1 MAAQESEVFNIED
14 CPNYNNFLDID
25 ESMDSIWN
33 YVTEIR
39 PGGRMMFKP
48 EVFTSEGQYDHFLS
62 FLNLDPNV
70 TFEFVTEHPNRHYP
84 EKSFLR
90 YQQYIDGIPIEGG
103 GVVVS
108 GIFAPGQG
116 PGGPA
121 GPCARLGMM
130 VPHIANDINIDL
142 NPTFDQ
148 YHAFNLYDTLPSL
161 SPDSLTMIDA
171 DLVITSNMN
180 LDCNYH
186 LAWKFSYLN
195 EYNAERF
202 AYVNAHTGDI
212 LNSGYTFMENLP
224 AETDHYGVQ
233 FLENFQEG
241 GTTWLR
247 SPDERINVYHFTL
260 PDCNY
265 NVDIHF
271 VDDSIPFTQNQFD
284 WGNETSQ
291 GAYQA
296 FFVAQTVRPY
306 LEDLGVEFEELNLL
320 VGCREFRAINFSADR
335 LTGSSYTAYGLDFAE
350 RSLATFGNVCHEI
363 GHSHIFKF
371 IIPNQ
376 LSNRSLHEG
385 IADMFGIY
393 CDWRFTNTLNWMFG
407 HETEFEENVF
417 GVRDLSNPA
426 QDCFSEIQN
435 LAIGHHERSTPLSHL
450 FFLLVEGGAAYNAPT
465 FPVDVALELILDGL
479 PELNRGQSDY
489 PHLMDATIS
498 QAIEN
503 FGYCSDEVIAL
514 IQAWEEIC
522 VDTDYEIITNDD
534 QTVDL
539 SDCTYFLK
547 GTMETCWNSDNAQ
560 ICLNLPDSINHGVN
574 PNTITWT
581 ITGPGSAEFES
592 AGGMQGNQQQ
602 GGTCLKIISIPELEY
617 YPRIYNIRVDFT
629 TSEGPMTFN
638 HRLVMIDCTGTKPDC
653 EGYHAQRVFDDN
665 NQHEQE
671 ENPDQN
677 EIEDQ
682 DFKTMEVYDML
693 GRLLYQGRIMDIN
706 TIDVPRHQ
714 VLIIRYLGENGQV
727 KKTHKTIKVR

>member
-142 NPTFDQ
+142 NPTYDQ
-148 YHAFNLYDTLPSL
+148 DHAFDLYDTLPPL
-161 SPDSLTMIDA
+161 SPDSLTLIDA

-180 LDCNYH
+180 LDCSYH
-186 LAWKFSYLN
+186 LAWKFIYLN

-202 AYVNAHTGDI
+202 AYVDAHTGDV
-212 LNSGYTFMENLP
+212 LNSGNTALGSMEAP
-224 AETDHYGVQ
+224 THHYGNVTI
-233 FLENFQEG
+233 ENYNES
-241 GTTWLR
+241 GTTWLK
-247 SPDERINVYHFTL
+247 SPDKRIRVYHHYRPQACQL
-260 PDCNY
+260 LKSYDK
-265 NVDIHF
+265 
-271 VDDSIPFTQNQFD
+271 DSIPSTTNLD
-284 WGNETSQ
+284 WLMDDDTV
-291 GAYQA
+291 AFQA
-296 FFVAQTVRPY
+296 FYVADKVLPFFEQIDIKFDTVH
-306 LEDLGVEFEELNLL
+306 LK
-320 VGCREFRAINFSADR
+320 VGCLRPNAEFHSD
-335 LTGSSYTAYGLDFAE
+335 LTDDGNYYAYFGTDE
-350 RSLATFGNVCHEI
+350 KNKSMATFNVVCHEF
-363 GHSHIFKF
+363 GHGYIYNF
-371 IIPNQ
+371 ISAYSIYT
-376 LSNRSLHEG
+376 RSLHEG

-393 CDWRFTNTLNWMFG
+393 CNYLYTSQLNWVYG
-407 HETEFEENVF
+407 HESYIPSTTTMP
-417 GVRDLSNPA
+417 RDLENPIE
-426 QDCFSEIQN
+426 DCFEDLSYYQDDT
-435 LAIGHHERSTPLSHL
+435 GHERGMPLGHL
-450 FFLLVEGGAAYNAPT
+450 FYLLVEGGSTYGAPT
-465 FPVDVALELILDGL
+465 FPIEKALDLILVGL
-479 PELNRGQSDY
+479 PEIRRHNSDY
-489 PHLMDATIS
+489 PDLKDATLN

-503 FGYCSDEVIAL
+503 YGLCSDEFNAL
-514 IQAWEEIC
+514 VLAWEKIC
-522 VDTDYEIITNDD
+522 VDTDFSIHFKESGN
-534 QTVDL
+534 QKVK
-539 SDCTYFLK
+539 DCEYYTFGSL
-547 GTMETCWNSDNAQ
+547 ETCWNSDNAQ

-574 PNTITWT
+574 PNHITWT

-592 AGGMQGNQQQ
+592 ARGMQGNQQQ

-617 YPRIYNIRVDFT
+617 YPRRVNIKVDFT
-629 TSEGPMTFN
+629 TEEDGPMTLN
-638 HRLVMIDCTGTKPDC
+638 HRLLMQDCTGTKPDC
-653 EGYHAQRVFDDN
+653 ETYHGQRVIAENDENGQDD
-665 NQHEQE
+665 QSDYSEMVE
-671 ENPDQN
+671 ENN
-677 EIEDQ
+677 S
-682 DFKTMEVYDML
+682 TMEVYDML

-714 VLIIRYLGENGQV
+714 VLIIRYLGKNGQV
-727 KKTHKTIKVR
+727 NKTHKTIKVR